1 MEMDLARELD
11 LARLAA
17 DIQHAAALEFLVRK
31 GLPVADLTLLR
42 SAARRLDRIYPR
54 MIRALEWL
62 ELRFVEEPPDALL
75 GRVATVLTGSG
86 VKPGLVDA
94 IVGAARDRGGPAV
107 ATADARRAL
116 RESYKRNQETLR
128 QLELDLRPAPLPCP
142 VTAAGPAAAS
152 VGLLAAG
159 AAGGVLPLVAAG
171 LLGALAYPGPV
182 AAAVVGPVVDW
193 AGGVSVPA
201 DVW

>member
-11 LARLAA
+11 VAQLAA

-31 GLPVADLTLLR
+31 GLPVGDLTLLR
-42 SAARRLDRIYPR
+42 SAARRLDGIYPR
-54 MIRALEWL
+54 MLRALEWL
-62 ELRFVEEPPDALL
+62 ELRFVEEPPDELL
-75 GRVATVLTGSG
+75 DRIAIVLTCGG
-86 VKPGLVDA
+86 VKASLVEA

-128 QLELDLRPAPLPCP
+128 QLELDLRPAPLPYP
-142 VTAAGPAAAS
+142 MTGAGPAGAS
-152 VGLLAAG
+152 AGLLAAG

-171 LLGALAYPGPV
+171 LLGAIAYPGPV

-193 AGGVSVPA
+193 VSGVSVPA

>member
-1 MEMDLARELD
+1 MDLARELD
-11 LARLAA
+11 VARLAA
-17 DIQHAAALEFLVRK
+17 DIQHATALEFLVRK
-31 GLPVADLTLLR
+31 GLPVADLTPLR
-42 SAARRLDRIYPR
+42 SAVRRLDAIYPR
-54 MIRALEWL
+54 MLRALEWL
-62 ELRFVEEPPDALL
+62 ELRFVEEPPDEWL

-142 VTAAGPAAAS
+142 VTGAGPVAAS

-171 LLGALAYPGPV
+171 LLGAIAYPGPV
-182 AAAVVGPVVDW
+182 ATAVVGPVVDW
-193 AGGVSVPA
+193 ASGAPVPA
-201 DVW
+201 EVW